1 MRITDKMRFN
11 STRSDLSRLHNRS
24 TKVYRELSSGKRIN
38 RPSDDPFGV
47 LQATGLTTHKRLL
60 DQYGRNID
68 TARINLYAADNA
80 LGQAVNIMTEARTTT
95 ISAVSVVGDA
105 KSHSVMAD
113 NIAQLKEQMFNLANS
128 RVADTFIFGG
138 FQSTRKP
145 YTLDAV
151 TGKVSYIGDTGA
163 MKLEV
168 GEGSLVDTTL
178 EGTAAF
184 GGGSALASVSAGAGY
199 QGQPAVIG
207 DYNGSLGN
215 VRVVVRAVNAG
226 DPDNATFE
234 VSYDGGANFDNN
246 GGAGYTL
253 SELNTSAPNGAQM
266 LRDLNVQLKLP
277 GSTVFNPGDSVTLT
291 LIQSDHED
299 VFALFDELELALR
312 EFDDLNAVGA
322 VDYDGN
328 GISDAQDIADA
339 EQAVRDANDPAV
351 NPLIQNP
358 LTGQELAYFAKQ
370 ARDDR
375 FEEIA
380 NARVQDLLGRIDVA
394 LNQISD
400 NQSLVG
406 LGLNKVDSADS
417 ANEFLNEQVQTT
429 LANVQDSDFVEA
441 VSELNLVETALQAA
455 TSTTSRVL
463 QGISLLDYLG

>member
-68 TARINLYAADNA
+68 TARINLYAADNS
-80 LGQAVNIMTEARTTT
+80 LGQAVNIMTDARTTT
-95 ISAVSVVGDA
+95 ISAVSVVGDG

-113 NIAQLKEQMFNLANS
+113 HIAQLKEQMFNLANS
-128 RVADTFIFGG
+128 RVADTFIYGG

-145 YTLDAV
+145 YTLDSV

-178 EGTAAF
+178 QGTAAF
-184 GGGSALASVSAGAGY
+184 GGGSALAQVSAGSGY

-207 DYNGSLGN
+207 DYNGLLGN

-246 GGAGYTL
+246 AGAGYTL

-266 LRDLNVQLKLP
+266 LRDLNVQLELP
-277 GSTVFNPGDSVTLT
+277 GSTVFNPGDSVTMT
-291 LIQSDHED
+291 LIQSENED
-299 VFALFDELELALR
+299 VFALFDELESALR
-312 EFDDLNAVGA
+312 EFDNLNAVGA

-328 GISDAQDIADA
+328 GISDAQDIANA
-339 EQAVRDANDPAV
+339 EQAVLDANDPAV

-358 LTGQELAYFAKQ
+358 LTGQELTYFAEK
-370 ARDDR
+370 ARDDK

-380 NARVQDLLGRIDVA
+380 NARVQNLLARIDVA